1 MITRLQLGL
10 GHLRDHKFKNSFQD
24 CLNPLCSCGV
34 EVETTV
40 HYLLHCP
47 NYLMR
52 TLMSNIKPVLMS
64 NIKPVLPN
72 VLEQNESFISDA
84 LLLMIP
90 LPMTPQYKYPKYDN
104 QLYMI

>member
-47 NYLMR
+47 NCLMR
-52 TLMSNIKPVLMS
+52 TLMS